1 MSLEAV
7 NKAIVG
13 RWLTDVWGE
22 KCNLSAIDKLAAPT
36 MRLQH
41 SLYPPRRGREEVKAF
56 MVGLRQ
62 AFPDFLLQ
70 SVAELIAENDSVV
83 VRWEVT
89 GTDTGP
95 VYSDLLMGTLTE
107 ATGRKLQFGGMS
119 VVKLANGQITQEVG
133 LDDGVTALGQLGLI
147 PIASIPGF

>member
-1 MSLEAV
+1 MEAV
-7 NKAIVG
+7 NKALVG

-22 KCNLSAIDKLAAPT
+22 KCNLSAIDKLAAPN
-36 MRLQH
+36 MRFRH
-41 SLYPPRRGREEVKAF
+41 SLHPPRRGRDEVKTF

-62 AFPDFLLQ
+62 AFPDFALR
-70 SVAELIAENDSVV
+70 SVEELIAENDSVV

-89 GTDTGP
+89 GTHTGP

-107 ATGRKLQFGGMS
+107 ATGRKLQFSGMS
-119 VVKLANGQITQEVG
+119 VLKLSNGQITEEVG

-147 PIASIPGF
+147 PVAAIPGF